1 MPVPWSSKRHRA
13 YIDQIAERPLT
24 VKKLNDLRTFLK
36 RLCKARILH
45 GPGTQSHLTWHCI
58 NLYDV
63 TDAVIK
69 PVIYFREQERKV
81 SPGQAMTFWKSVL
94 CGVDP
99 ASPASVR
106 TPTGFKGFSWAELV
120 NTAPLRP
127 QIMVSHWWG
136 GRFSDFM
143 KAIDN
148 VVDDRAL
155 SINATIWIC
164 TFANNQFG
172 ENLGDSIMETPFVK
186 AIEFAEATIL
196 MVDRDAGSLRR
207 SWCCL
212 ELHYTIKLERN
223 FELYTSAGLVGSAAV
238 SSGPLVDAVSAW
250 DVRDSQASEMAYRRQ
265 ILNFIAGEPE
275 KHGLQTID
283 GTADGKLLLID
294 GRPQLDE
301 YQDRFSEEQALLTNH
316 RRAFEDLNMDVRVSV
331 IGRIGLTKK
340 PKGCLLP
347 DLCQRGMSLGQLRTF
362 ARKAKAV
369 LGRSL
374 PDVPWEKMAVWQ
386 LCQDFIIPETAKR
399 NCSYAELVVDGPQL
413 PDFFVDYQFNM
424 YFADIM
430 SSIEWFAE
438 AMKLKD
444 SAIFFFNLF
453 GFNQNPEVLSSEMR
467 RCYFVEGRLSL
478 DQAQLECQGV
488 LLTTG
493 DNVVEYGTE
502 QIQPWNMSRAWRC
515 YTIEC
520 ASRLGQDI
528 YVGCPTGVMACTRLF
543 PNGHSKVG
551 SMSRHVAQAMFDVDI
566 ENSACAR
573 EPDRRSILAFIQDGC
588 GGEGIGRLQRRIQR
602 WAAFH
607 LASELA
613 ASGDKDLD
621 KLSEVCSLRGFSV
634 NAELAKGILGEST
647 LHDAVAARSYATVWR
662 LLDEC
667 TPDPTDAM
675 HETPLH
681 YAALAGDSRMVQLLL
696 EGRADPYMESV
707 FGETPL
713 DVARDGA
720 AAFLGYDSSV
730 AQKER
735 RRATIAGERIA
746 RVDCPETPNFGSER
760 ANLPANPEVLEGE
773 AAEISEAQQGQR
785 EIETFDTGASSSSA
799 HPLSGAVDPNLRPRP
814 NPHSSPVHI
823 APTRILIVSDFH
835 GVLDTPEFLKYY
847 GSRRE
852 ETLGEVPLVNRQA
865 VHRLLQSDRIQLAV
879 LSYIGAFSREKRL
892 KTTNAIRE
900 LNAYLSDKGCE
911 KRVGISICDQ
921 ASDKAGIV
929 ERARAAAFV
938 DDKLKTCQQT
948 VSQSRASVFFV
959 ADRPSR
965 DRSILHVR
973 SFSEFVDCVL
983 GARFVPVEDSPPW
996 LAQFP
1001 IP

>member
-1 MPVPWSSKRHRA
+1 MPVPWSSKRHRS
-13 YIDQIAERPLT
+13 YIAHIADRALT

-45 GPGTQSHLTWHCI
+45 RPGTQDHLTWHTI

-69 PVIYFREQERKV
+69 PVIYFREQEHKV
-81 SPGQAMTFWKSVL
+81 SRGQEAIPFWKSVL
-94 CGVDP
+94 CSSSVGP

-120 NTAPLRP
+120 NAAPLRP

-143 KAIDN
+143 SAIDN
-148 VVDDRAL
+148 VVDDRSL
-155 SINATIWIC
+155 SINATIWTC

-172 ENLGDSIMETPFVK
+172 ENLGDSIMETPFVR
-186 AIEFAEATIL
+186 AIEFAEVTIL

-223 FELYTSAGLVGSAAV
+223 FELYTSAGLVGSSAV

-275 KHGLQTID
+275 KHGLLTVD
-283 GTADGKLLLID
+283 GTADGKLVLID

-301 YQDRFSEEQALLTNH
+301 GQDRFREEQALLTNH
-316 RRAFEDLNMDVRVSV
+316 RKAFEDLNMDVRVSV

-347 DLCQRGMSLGQLRTF
+347 DLFQRGMSLGQLRTF

-374 PDVPWEKMAVWQ
+374 PDVPWENMPVWQ
-386 LCQDFIIPETAKR
+386 LCQHFIVPETAKR

-413 PDFFVDYQFNM
+413 PDFFVDYHFNM
-424 YFADIM
+424 YFADVM

-444 SAIFFFNLF
+444 SIIFFFSLLA
-453 GFNQNPEVLSSEMR
+453 FNQEPEVLSSDMR
-467 RCYFVEGRLSL
+467 RCYFVEGQLSL

-493 DNVVEYGTE
+493 DHVVECSTG

-566 ENSACAR
+566 GNSVCAR
-573 EPDRRSILAFIQDGC
+573 EPDRRSILAFIQEGSGDGK
-588 GGEGIGRLQRRIQR
+588 GIERLQRRIQR

-607 LASELA
+607 LVSELA
-613 ASGDKDLD
+613 ASDQDLD

-647 LHDAVAARSYATVWR
+647 LHDAVAAGSYATVWR
-662 LLDEC
+662 LLEWF
-667 TPDPTDAM
+667 TPDPTDEM

-696 EGRADPYMESV
+696 EARADPYMESV

-713 DVARDGA
+713 NVARDGA
-720 AAFLGYDSSV
+720 AAFLGYDSSAV
-730 AQKER
+730 APL
-735 RRATIAGERIA
+735 I
-746 RVDCPETPNFGSER
+746 
-760 ANLPANPEVLEGE
+760 E
-773 AAEISEAQQGQR
+773 AAELCA
-785 EIETFDTGASSSSA
+785 T
-799 HPLSGAVDPNLRPRP
+799 
-814 NPHSSPVHI
+814 
-823 APTRILIVSDFH
+823 
-835 GVLDTPEFLKYY
+835 
-847 GSRRE
+847 
-852 ETLGEVPLVNRQA
+852 
-865 VHRLLQSDRIQLAV
+865 
-879 LSYIGAFSREKRL
+879 
-892 KTTNAIRE
+892 
-900 LNAYLSDKGCE
+900 
-911 KRVGISICDQ
+911 
-921 ASDKAGIV
+921 
-929 ERARAAAFV
+929 
-938 DDKLKTCQQT
+938 
-948 VSQSRASVFFV
+948 
-959 ADRPSR
+959 
-965 DRSILHVR
+965 
-973 SFSEFVDCVL
+973 
-983 GARFVPVEDSPPW
+983 
-996 LAQFP
+996 
-1001 IP
+1001 